1 MGRVWRQSARTWV
14 LPSPQGLPGDA
25 LGGQLCT
32 QPADSRCCRVQ
43 GEGVP
48 PCVPRLPWLL
58 GGEVES
64 SFPVRSSLCHTQL

>member
-1 MGRVWRQSARTWV
+1 MDLEADSARSWA
-14 LPSPQGLPGDA
+14 LSAPRGLPGGA
-25 LGGQLCT
+25 LSGQLCT
-32 QPADSRCCRVQ
+32 QPADSRCSRVQ

-48 PCVPRLPWLL
+48 PCVPRPPWLL